1 MREPHAGRHP
11 LMQRTRTQLGD
22 TVKITTIRAL
32 VRLGHARVRATATEG
47 HCGCARLCA
56 VQRDQ
61 DLDHYL
67 PPTCAVR
74 HLLERTAAPAR

>member
-1 MREPHAGRHP
+1 MH
-11 LMQRTRTQLGD
+11 RTRTTTSAKDICQGHLGD
-22 TVKITTIRAL
+22 TVKLATIKGL
-32 VRLGHARVRATATEG
+32 IRLGHARGRPAATEG

-56 VQRDQ
+56 VQRDE

-74 HLLERTAAPAR
+74 HLLERTAAAAR